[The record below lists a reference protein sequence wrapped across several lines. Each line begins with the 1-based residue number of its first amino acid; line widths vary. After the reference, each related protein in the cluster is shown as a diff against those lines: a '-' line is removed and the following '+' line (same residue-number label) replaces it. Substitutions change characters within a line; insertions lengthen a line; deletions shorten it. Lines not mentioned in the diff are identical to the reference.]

1 MDEHMTCRTLSAVVF
16 VALGLAGASVG
27 CDSRGSE
34 SGVSGRSATV
44 EYRPAVSVGADG
56 KPSAVQK
63 QRAGTLK
70 KISADWVVID
80 EQGTEIWV
88 PKDMVLEIRMDKK

>member
-1 MDEHMTCRTLSAVVF
+1 MEALMNCRSLAFVTISTL
-16 VALGLAGASVG
+16 ALAAGSVG

-34 SGVSGRSATV
+34 SGVSGKTATV
-44 EYRPAVSVGADG
+44 EYRPAVSVGPDG